1 MKVAE
6 AQLVEP
12 RTGAEW
18 AKAKRL
24 VREYAASLAVDLC
37 FQDFDRELA
46 HFEEE
51 YGAPGGAFF
60 LEKDAMGCGGL
71 RRFAD
76 GIAEM
81 KRLYV
86 VPAGRGKG
94 IGEALARRI
103 IDEARRLGYRR
114 LVLDTLPDM
123 KAAQALYR
131 SLGFK
136 EIPSY
141 RHNPVSGTLFF
152 ELVL

>member
-1 MKVAE
+1 VKIAE
-6 AQLVEP
+6 AQLVAP
-12 RTGAEW
+12 SSAAEW
-18 AKAKRL
+18 AEAKRL

-37 FQDFDRELA
+37 FQDFDHELA

-51 YGAPGGAFF
+51 YGPPGGAFF

-71 RRFAD
+71 RKFAD

-86 VPAGRGKG
+86 VPAGRGRG

-103 IDEARRLGYRR
+103 VDEARRLGYRR